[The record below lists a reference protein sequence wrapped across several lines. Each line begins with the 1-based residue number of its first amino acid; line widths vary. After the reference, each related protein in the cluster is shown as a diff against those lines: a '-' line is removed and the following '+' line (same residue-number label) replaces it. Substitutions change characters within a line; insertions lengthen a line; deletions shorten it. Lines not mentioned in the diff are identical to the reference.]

1 MHQKSPE
8 NSTHSPE
15 AYTSHITELIKSTVI
30 TSETYRTLRSRATP
44 HPDAFRQ
51 AAETVAADK
60 ENTLSLAD
68 RSLLQVTAGLGIFV
82 EAQHEL
88 TSIKADTPQADR
100 TIEHRLLDEHIIPF
114 NHRLKDFI
122 NTHPNDEL
130 RTVSSALMNTYRLVY
145 GRYDC
150 LPRED
155 VQYGTKPN
163 TNEAFQGIQAC
174 LDGMRHEVAAE
185 SMLSATDYAFDYKV
199 TTQEDATGAD
209 LFVYI
214 ESIHGGQP
222 YWQGV
227 DVKASQN
234 ALERSLQSHPRS
246 RAVWTGLGWEDFTGQ
261 NGKGRGTLSIPYDTA
276 SEKADQFIDNIYD
289 MVRRLEASH
298 RRAGSHALRAAHR

>member
-1 MHQKSPE
+1 MPQKSPE

-15 AYTSHITELIKSTVI
+15 AYRSHIRELIESTVI
-30 TSETYRTLRSRATP
+30 TSQTYRTLRSRAIP

-51 AAETVAADK
+51 AAETVAADT

-68 RSLLQVTAGLGIFV
+68 RSLLQITAGLGIFV

-88 TSIKADTPQADR
+88 ASIKADTPRADR

-130 RTVSSALMNTYRLVY
+130 RTVSSALTNTYRFVY

-163 TNEAFQGIQAC
+163 PYEALEGIQAC

-185 SMLSATDYAFDYKV
+185 SMLTAADYTFDHKV

-214 ESIHGGQP
+214 DSIHGGQP

-227 DVKASQN
+227 DIKASQK
-234 ALERSLQSHPRS
+234 ALEYSLQSHPRS

-261 NGKGRGTLSIPYDTA
+261 NGKGRGTLSIPYATA
-276 SEKADQFIDNIYD
+276 SEKADQFIDNIYS
-289 MVRRLEASH
+289 MVRRCEAAH
-298 RRAGSHALRAAHR
+298 RRTGSHALRAAHR